1 MKKDKIINKD
11 EIDLINLFKLL
22 WASRFGIIFIFFI
35 SFAITLI
42 FQNLSNSKYKI
53 SVKLTMGDSEL
64 VDRYIFLDSYMMSL
78 KKNNSYKINNILFNN
93 FNKISQKKEDIAL
106 FLKNNKLEKEGI
118 EIKSS
123 ELPNNEYELFLYH
136 ININEGSRIL
146 RSFVKHTFFKAKN
159 KTIVDLEIIANLDT
173 NSNIFRNKDFDFKE
187 ELYYYIDLFEN
198 ENIDGWFSF
207 NSSKIKV
214 SNTKTVG
221 IFLFIS
227 MIIGIIMVIIYL
239 VIINF
244 IETKRN

>member
-1 MKKDKIINKD
+1 M
-11 EIDLINLFKLL
+11 
-22 WASRFGIIFIFFI
+22 
-35 SFAITLI
+35 
-42 FQNLSNSKYKI
+42 
-53 SVKLTMGDSEL
+53 
-64 VDRYIFLDSYMMSL
+64 
-78 KKNNSYKINNILFNN
+78 
-93 FNKISQKKEDIAL
+93 
-106 FLKNNKLEKEGI
+106 
-118 EIKSS
+118 
-123 ELPNNEYELFLYH
+123 
-136 ININEGSRIL
+136 
-146 RSFVKHTFFKAKN
+146 
-159 KTIVDLEIIANLDT
+159 DT